1 MSYVDNRTNFNIQ
14 NMSYDLHDGLN
25 KSFSQI
31 NNLSSIHKNKLYLN
45 ELKMQVNNQFNIS
58 RWWSKT
64 KDQIN

>member
-14 NMSYDLHDGLN
+14 NMPYDLPDGLN

-31 NNLSSIHKNKLYLN
+31 NNLSAIHKNKLYLN

-58 RWWSKT
+58 RCWSKT